1 MVKSQGAARS
11 VRRRLAWKLL
21 TGAAILVLAAGCAR
35 TGKKHSPRK
44 QLAAFDY
51 SKQGRRPA
59 LKPNHPLH
67 ISASRWAREHQK
79 NPANSV
85 AALNYAQT
93 LKALGSKNKALEVL
107 ARTYQLN
114 RGNAKLA
121 SAYGRLALD
130 LGKVQMAEQL
140 LNQAQRNK
148 GQTDWRVLSALGTVN
163 AKRGKHKKAQSY
175 YLAALRQK
183 PDATS
188 VFNNLALSYA
198 LDGRV
203 GEAEDL
209 LKRAVAKGH
218 NTRRVRQNLALVLGL
233 QSKFGEAQKI
243 AQADLNG
250 DKVDNNVNFMRD
262 MVKTTKVASAKSAK
276 VKTKRKAHAK
286 SDTITTAALG
296 KKKHKSAAARNSTAN
311 APLPQRKPSA
321 PVKTAAKPVQF
332 KTVRKAPQKTQPVSG
347 ASRRV
352 AAKTT
357 QPAKQ
362 APARQVPVTS
372 KSAKNIKLAS
382 ARRTAPGKSAAR
394 AKPTKSVSVLP
405 WAKKPAATPRPA
417 RTAKLGANSSG
428 APTSILP
435 KSDTSWSVEVTPGA
449 APAPKA
455 GGTAVPKAPDTFEFP
470 DTE

>member
-1 MVKSQGAARS
+1 MVKSQGAVRS
-11 VRRRLAWKLL
+11 VHRRLAWKLL
-21 TGAAILVLAAGCAR
+21 TGAAIIVLAAGCTR
-35 TGKKHSPRK
+35 TGKKHAPGK

-67 ISASRWAREHQK
+67 IAATQWAREHQK
-79 NPANSV
+79 KPANPV
-85 AALNYAQT
+85 AALNYART
-93 LKALGSKNKALEVL
+93 LKALGSKDKALEVL

-114 RGNAKLA
+114 QGNNKLA
-121 SAYGRLALD
+121 SEYGRLALD

-140 LNQAQRNK
+140 LNQAQRAR

-203 GEAEDL
+203 GDAEDL

-218 NTRRVRQNLALVLGL
+218 NTRRVRQNLVLVLGL

-250 DKVDNNVNFMRD
+250 DKVDNNVNFMRE
-262 MVKTTKVASAKSAK
+262 MVKPIKVASAKSATA
-276 VKTKRKAHAK
+276 KTKRKARAK
-286 SDTITTAALG
+286 ADTITTAALP
-296 KKKHKSAAARNSTAN
+296 KKKHKSAAASNSTAN
-311 APLPQRKPSA
+311 APLPRRKPSV
-321 PVKTAAKPVQF
+321 PVKTAAAPAPAKA
-332 KTVRKAPQKTQPVSG
+332 VRKAPKKTQPVSG
-347 ASRRV
+347 TSRRV

-362 APARQVPVTS
+362 VPVTS
-372 KSAKNIKLAS
+372 KSAKKIKVAS
-382 ARRTAPGKSAAR
+382 ARMTVPSKSASK
-394 AKPTKSVSVLP
+394 AKTRKSASVLP

-435 KSDTSWSVEVTPGA
+435 KFDTSWSVVVTPGA
-449 APAPKA
+449 TPAPNA
-455 GGTAVPKAPDTFEFP
+455 GGTAAPKAPDTFEFP
-470 DTE
+470 GTE